1 MIGLVAVTAAGRAHA
16 ERLAAAW
23 PGRTRSYPAPAAEAL
38 PAAFAECEGVVAF
51 LATGATARLLA
62 PALAQP
68 DADKLHD
75 PGVVCVDE
83 AARFAV
89 ALVGGH
95 AGGANALALDVAE
108 VLGAKPVITTATDA
122 AGLPG
127 LDVLGLPAEGDIG
140 PVTRALLD
148 GDPVRLDTAGW
159 PLPAFPPTANDG
171 APPTAPRILVTDR
184 TVTPA
189 DAGLPPTVTLRP
201 PSLVLG
207 VGASRNAP
215 VEDLAALVADV
226 LHDAGLAS
234 VSVREVVSA
243 DVKADEPAIRA
254 LAADLGVPF
263 RTLPADVLAEQD
275 VPNPSDV
282 VAAAVGTPSVA
293 EAAVMAAGAELVV
306 PKRARRTVTV
316 AVGRFPPRGRLAIVG
331 LGPGARDLIT
341 PRAVAELR
349 RASVV
354 VGLDQYVD
362 QIRDLLRPGTDVL
375 ASGLGAEEERARTAV
390 AQAQQGRA
398 VALIGS
404 GDAGVYAMASPALE
418 ALDDAL
424 AAGGPPIDVAGVP
437 GVTAALAAAASL
449 GAPLGHDH
457 AYVSLSDLHT
467 PWPAIERRL
476 HAAAEADVAVAL
488 YNPRS
493 RGRAEHLDKA
503 LAILAAHRPPTTPI
517 GLVRDATRPG
527 ERVVTT
533 TLGDIDTSGV
543 DMLTVVI
550 VGSSATRVA
559 AGRMVTPRGYR
570 WRAPEDDG
578 VTAPRRPGARTP
590 HPIERESYRI
600 LRSRADTGHLPHWS
614 RAVAERVVHASA
626 DLGYL
631 DDLELDEAALA
642 AAAEALAAG
651 APIVADAAM
660 VASGVTARPALVL
673 VGDPRT
679 RERADRTGL
688 TRSAAAMHLAA
699 EQVAPGAIWV
709 VGNAPTALEAVIDLA
724 PQVRPALV
732 IGLPVGFVGATESK
746 ARLRASGLPA
756 VSNRSEK
763 GGSAVA
769 SAAVNALLYGDPLEE
784 GS

>member
-1 MIGLVAVTAAGRAHA
+1 VIGLVAVTAAGRAHA

-89 ALVGGH
+89 ALIGGH

-159 PLPAFPPTANDG
+159 PLPAFPPTASDG

-316 AVGRFPPRGRLAIVG
+316 AVGRFAPRGRLAIVG

-341 PRAVAELR
+341 PRAVTELR

-390 AQAQQGRA
+390 AQAQRGRA

-424 AAGGPPIDVAGVP
+424 ADGGPPIDVAGVP

-570 WRAPEDDG
+570 WRAADDG
-578 VTAPRRPGARTP
+578 APQPRTRSSNP

-600 LRSRADTGHLPHWS
+600 LRSRADTGHLPCWS

-660 VASGVTARPALVL
+660 VASGVTARQALVL